1 MARKIITDFDASQFI
16 ESFRESAVP
25 SYHTADE
32 SFQPEKPQKE
42 KAQDKKSKPTK
53 PTKPSLPRAPSA
65 NDALETKI
73 ASFNLTEDES
83 EFVRTYLGNSF
94 GQVNQ
99 FGKPVVVRTE
109 YRDMIQSIF
118 GLLGITPNM
127 ASYIDAV
134 LAGHLRQILT
144 LIQGISEKIPSKF

>member
-32 SFQPEKPQKE
+32 SFQPEQPPKE
-42 KAQDKKSKPTK
+42 KAQDKKSK

-83 EFVRTYLGNSF
+83 EFVRTYLDNSF

-134 LAGHLRQILT
+134 LAGHLRQILP